1 MLQAD
6 PRVLVSSPSRV
17 PTTPETPSNSSTA
30 TTGKEEPLRSAKT
43 DMQIPAAGSKAAK
56 VVLAEGLVQEVVTE
70 VVATV
75 LEEDSAEEEE
85 ASVAEVAMVEDLV
98 EVEADSRLV
107 VVEGSLVNKAEVTEV
122 YPKRPQLLTLSPT
135 LLRAVASVVK

>member
-1 MLQAD
+1 
-6 PRVLVSSPSRV
+6 
-17 PTTPETPSNSSTA
+17 
-30 TTGKEEPLRSAKT
+30 
-43 DMQIPAAGSKAAK
+43 MQIPAAGSKAAK
-56 VVLAEGLVQEVVTE
+56 VVLAEGLVQEAVTE